1 MKVSLFEHIFNIID
15 KYYHFKN
22 ISIYLRKLK
31 INTIID
37 VGFHKG
43 EFIDNNFFLK
53 KKKIYAFEPNPKIYN
68 YSKKKFKNKKKIKI
82 FNYCLSDKRENRKF
96 YINYLSSTSSLFN
109 NSKLYDSFKKI
120 LLNKKELRYSINLR
134 TVTLDYA
141 IMKNKINL
149 RNVLLKIDTEGAE
162 YPVLIGI
169 KKNITKISYV
179 LLENKFFIKNSFLNR
194 KKIDFFLFKNNF
206 ILIRRF
212 IYPLLNFEDRLYAKK
227 YL

>member
-1 MKVSLFEHIFNIID
+1 MKVSLFEQIFNIID

-22 ISIYLRKLK
+22 ISIYLDKLK

-43 EFIDNNFFLK
+43 EFIENLFFL
-53 KKKIYAFEPNPKIYN
+53 KKKIYAFEPNPKIFI
-68 YSKKKFKNKKKIKI
+68 YSKEKFKNKKKLKI
-82 FNYCLSDKRENRKF
+82 FNDCLSDKIENRKF

-109 NSKLYDSFKKI
+109 DSKLYDYFKKI
-120 LLNKKELRYSINLR
+120 LFNQKELKYSINLR

-141 IMKNKINL
+141 IMKYRINL
-149 RNVLLKIDTEGAE
+149 KNVLLKIDTEGAE

-169 KKNITKISYV
+169 KKNISRISYV

-194 KKIDFFLFKNNF
+194 QKIDLFLFKNNF
-206 ILIRRF
+206 VLIKRF

>member
-1 MKVSLFEHIFNIID
+1 MRISLFEKIFNIVD

-22 ISIYLRKLK
+22 MSIFLHKLK

-43 EFIDNNFFLK
+43 EFINNLFK
-53 KKKIYAFEPNPKIYN
+53 KKKIYAFEPNPKIFS
-68 YSKKKFKNKKKIKI
+68 YSKKKFKKNKNIKI
-82 FNYCLSDKRENRKF
+82 FNFCLSDKIENRKF
-96 YINYLSSTSSLFN
+96 YINHLSSTSSLLN
-109 NSKLYDSFKKI
+109 NSKLYDYFKKI
-120 LLNKKELRYSINLR
+120 LFNKKELKYSINLR

-141 IMKNKINL
+141 IIKNKINL
-149 RNVLLKIDTEGAE
+149 KNVLLKIDTEGAE
-162 YPVLIGI
+162 YPVLIGL
-169 KKNITKISYV
+169 KKNISKISYI
-179 LLENKFFIKNSFLNR
+179 LLENKFFIKNSFSNR

-206 ILIRRF
+206 ILIKRF

>member
-53 KKKIYAFEPNPKIYN
+53 KKKNYKIKTNPKIFN

-169 KKNITKISYV
+169 KKNISKISYV

-206 ILIRRF
+206 ILIKRF